1 MNNPIAQ
8 FNLGLINYDNR
19 YIKRNLEKA
28 IHYFQLAADQNNIM
42 SQFFL
47 GEINY
52 KYL

>member
-28 IHYFQLAADQNNIM
+28 IHYFQLAADQNNVM
-42 SQFFL
+42 SQFF
-47 GEINY
+47 
-52 KYL
+52 